1 MTHRSYMRSILTI
14 ILILLISGSLS
25 AQSNLLGRS
34 FKHVSSKLNEDPE
47 FSTLKVDSIQDGTV
61 LLTCKGI
68 NQYPYY
74 IFEFS
79 TYLDECVSYS
89 IITNNRQV
97 YGAYLDFLSTVGNL
111 VDMDMENAIREYEVR
126 TMDGEILVYKV
137 KQPFR
142 NSELISKRS
151 VVAIEVHV
159 KID

>member
-1 MTHRSYMRSILTI
+1 MKSIIT
-14 ILILLISGSLS
+14 ILLLVLFAGSIH

-34 FKHVSSKLNEDPE
+34 YKHVTSKLNEDPE
-47 FSTLKVDSIQDGTV
+47 FSTLKVDSVQDGTV

-74 IFEFS
+74 IFEF
-79 TYLDECVSYS
+79 YYDECVSYS

-97 YGAYLDFLSTVGNL
+97 YGAYLDFLGAVGNL
-111 VDMDMENAIREYEVR
+111 VSVDMENAVREYECR
-126 TMDGEILVYKV
+126 TMDGEILVYKI

-151 VVAIEVHV
+151 VVSIEVHV